1 MFGATIKGMLA
12 HKLRLFLTATSI
24 ALGVAF
30 LAGTLMLNDSM
41 QRAFDDVFG
50 SVNSG
55 TDVAV
60 RAEAGAVKTEDPD
73 DSRPPLPAKVIN
85 VVRGVDGVAV
95 AEGSVRGYALLTDSH
110 GKPIQPQGA
119 PTLGGNLASDPG
131 MRGDITLRTGRAPQ
145 RPGEVAI
152 DASSAKNGDL
162 AVGSTTRILFRGAPE
177 KYTVVGTVGYAG
189 EDDLGGSTSAY
200 FDLATAQ
207 RVLGKQGVYDSISVK
222 AGDGVSDSTLAK
234 RVDAALPRGMEAL
247 TGQAVADEASAAVKK
262 GLGFLSIAL
271 EGFAGIA
278 LFVGSFII
286 WNTFSMQVAQRTREL
301 ALFRAIGATR
311 RQVMRTILAEA
322 VVLGLVASALGILLG
337 LGMAKALSALMT
349 TFGFVLPTAS
359 LRIQPS
365 TVLVGFLVGT
375 LVTVVAAV
383 APARRATRV
392 LPVEALRD
400 AAPTATQFSHT
411 RLGLGLALA
420 AGGVGALLWGL
431 FGSGTPLLIPGG
443 VVGVVFGV
451 TILAPMI
458 VLPMASVIGAPLKG
472 AGVSGELAR
481 ENAMRNPKRTAS
493 TAMALVIGLT
503 MVAAV
508 TVFASSLKSSFS
520 DVLTSSVKAQLYV
533 ITPSP
538 NAEGFSPDVTKVVR
552 GVDGVDVVSGSG
564 FGAAN
569 FDGKAG
575 GFTSIDPTT
584 ADKAF
589 DLGMVDGKAAD
600 LKDGGV
606 LVYDKTANAKGW
618 KVGDVVDTAFARH
631 GSAQLRIDG
640 LYHEKGFVN
649 ADYVISLGTH
659 DKYVPDRLETT
670 DMVVVDNGADVDV
683 VEQRVDD
690 ALASHP
696 DATVMDKEE
705 FEGALA
711 NLIDQLLSLVTVLLL
726 LAVLIALLGIVNT
739 LALSVFERT
748 RELGLL
754 RAVGMTRGQVRSM
767 VRWESVVISVIGALI
782 GAALGIGLGV
792 ALTHALADQGIEKI
806 SIPGLQLGIYI
817 VAAAV
822 AGVVAAIGPARRASK
837 VDVLRAVV
845 TE

>member
-1 MFGATIKGMLA
+1 
-12 HKLRLFLTATSI
+12 
-24 ALGVAF
+24 
-30 LAGTLMLNDSM
+30 
-41 QRAFDDVFG
+41 
-50 SVNSG
+50 
-55 TDVAV
+55 
-60 RAEAGAVKTEDPD
+60 
-73 DSRPPLPAKVIN
+73 
-85 VVRGVDGVAV
+85 
-95 AEGSVRGYALLTDSH
+95 
-110 GKPIQPQGA
+110 
-119 PTLGGNLASDPG
+119 
-131 MRGDITLRTGRAPQ
+131 
-145 RPGEVAI
+145 
-152 DASSAKNGDL
+152 
-162 AVGSTTRILFRGAPE
+162 
-177 KYTVVGTVGYAG
+177 
-189 EDDLGGSTSAY
+189 
-200 FDLATAQ
+200 
-207 RVLGKQGVYDSISVK
+207 
-222 AGDGVSDSTLAK
+222 
-234 RVDAALPRGMEAL
+234 
-247 TGQAVADEASAAVKK
+247 
-262 GLGFLSIAL
+262 
-271 EGFAGIA
+271 
-278 LFVGSFII
+278 
-286 WNTFSMQVAQRTREL
+286 
-301 ALFRAIGATR
+301 
-311 RQVMRTILAEA
+311 
-322 VVLGLVASALGILLG
+322 
-337 LGMAKALSALMT
+337 
-349 TFGFVLPTAS
+349 
-359 LRIQPS
+359 
-365 TVLVGFLVGT
+365 
-375 LVTVVAAV
+375 
-383 APARRATRV
+383 V

-400 AAPTATQFSHT
+400 AAPTAPRFSHI
-411 RLGLGLALA
+411 RLGLGLALT

-431 FGSGTPLLIPGG
+431 YGSGTPLLIPGG

-520 DVLTSSVKAQLYV
+520 DVLTSSVKAELYV

-618 KVGDVVDTAFARH
+618 KVGDVVDTAFARQ

-683 VEQRVDD
+683 VEQRIDD
-690 ALASHP
+690 ALATHP
-696 DATVMDKEE
+696 DATVMNQQE
-705 FEGALA
+705 FEGALGGF
-711 NLIDQLLSLVTVLLL
+711 IDQLLSLVTVMLL

-754 RAVGMTRGQVRSM
+754 RAVGMTRAQVRAM

-782 GAALGIGLGV
+782 GAALGIGLGI
-792 ALTHALADQGIEKI
+792 ALTRALADQGIEKI
-806 SIPGLQLGIYI
+806 AVPGVQLALY
-817 VAAAV
+817 VLAAAV
-822 AGVVAAIGPARRASK
+822 AGVLAAIGPARRASK